1 MLFRSTGMTLERME
15 WERCSVRDAAPKP
28 VTFWARIMEPEKK
41 AVLEAS
47 KALGERPGLAQ
58 AAKVSK
64 PMYDYVKVEY
74 ELTESSQR
82 AANGSTT
89 RSVVWC

>member
-1 MLFRSTGMTLERME
+1 M
-15 WERCSVRDAAPKP
+15 PKS
-28 VTFWARIMEPEKK
+28 VTFWARIMEPEKYYKK

-47 KALGERPGLAQ
+47 KALGERPGLVQ

-74 ELTESSQR
+74 EFTESSHR

-89 RSVVWC
+89 LSVVWC